1 MATVTR
7 DKATGRVI
15 IRAYAGTDKRTGK
28 RRKLYD
34 SLPHDATDEQVSS
47 AVEELDARASMVK
60 RLGCSMDVE
69 GVLLRYL
76 SSIESM
82 GYSPATVQSYR
93 SMVRCYVAPYIGAAS
108 VDDLHPWVFTE
119 LFGEVASEGGK
130 DGGPVSANTVRKLY
144 AFLHSAFGHL
154 ADEGIVQANPL
165 DGAQKPK
172 PEHIEAIALSEF
184 DWQRLEKWARGE
196 PDEWDGKLLRRAI
209 RIDLAT
215 GARRGEVCGWRI
227 CDWSSAMQD
236 LRVARAITE
245 VGGLHSKAP
254 KSKTSIRHI
263 SIDDATASL
272 IAAHIR
278 EQFEV
283 LEATGTDIG
292 SDCPLLAHEDGSP
305 MRPSELT
312 LGFGAAKIALKLDPR
327 AHFHSLRHT
336 HATYLL
342 QAGMDVRTLQERLG
356 HYSPAITLG
365 IYGHVLPGRDRAAA
379 DAFASVSKGINN

>member
-34 SLPHDATDEQVSS
+34 SLPHDATDEQVAA
-47 AVEELDARASMVK
+47 AVEELDNRASMVK

-69 GVLLRYL
+69 GVLSRYL

-93 SMVRCYVAPYIGAAS
+93 SMVRCYIAPYIGAAS

-130 DGGPVSANTVRKLY
+130 DGGPVSPNTVRKLY
-144 AFLHSAFGHL
+144 AFLHSAFARL
-154 ADEGIVQANPL
+154 ADEGIVQANPV

-184 DWQRLEKWARGE
+184 DWQRLEKWACDE
-196 PDEWDGKLLRRAI
+196 PDDWDGKLLRRAI

-215 GARRGEVCGWRI
+215 GARRGEVCGWRL
-227 CDWSSAMQD
+227 CDWSASMQD
-236 LRVARAITE
+236 LRVAQAITE
-245 VGGLHSKAP
+245 VGGLHAKAP
-254 KSKTSIRHI
+254 KSKTSKRHI
-263 SIDDATASL
+263 SIDDDTARL
-272 IAAHIR
+272 IAAHLR
-278 EQFEV
+278 EQSGV
-283 LEATGTDIG
+283 LEEAG
-292 SDCPLLAHEDGSP
+292 SVETSEGPLLAHSDGTP
-305 MRPSELT
+305 IRPSELT
-312 LGFGAAKIALKLDPR
+312 LGFGAAKIALGIDSR

-342 QAGMDVRTLQERLG
+342 QKGVDIRTLQERLG

-379 DAFASVSKGINN
+379 DAFAVVSKGINN

>member
-34 SLPHDATDEQVSS
+34 SLPHDATDEQVNA
-47 AVEELDARASMVK
+47 AVEELDARAAMAKSI
-60 RLGCSMDVE
+60 GCSMDVE
-69 GVLLRYL
+69 GVLTRHL
-76 SSIESM
+76 SSIEAM

-130 DGGPVSANTVRKLY
+130 DGGPISRNTVRKLY
-144 AFLHSAFGHL
+144 AFLHAAFAHL
-154 ADEGIVQANPL
+154 ADEGIIQANPV

-172 PEHIEAIALSEF
+172 PEHIEAIALSEP
-184 DWQRLEKWARGE
+184 DWQRLEKWARDE
-196 PDEWDGKLLRRAI
+196 PDDWDGKLLRRAI

-227 CDWSSAMQD
+227 SDWSTIARD

-245 VGGLHSKAP
+245 VGGLHAKAP
-254 KSKTSIRHI
+254 KSKTSLRRI

-272 IAAHIR
+272 IMAHLR
-278 EQFEV
+278 EQADV
-283 LEATGTDIG
+283 LASAGTDIG
-292 SDCPLLAHEDGSP
+292 SECPLLAHEDGST

-312 LGFGAAKIALKLDPR
+312 LGFGATKIELKLDPR

-342 QAGMDVRTLQERLG
+342 QKGMDIRTVQERLG
-356 HYSPAITLG
+356 HQSPAITLT

-379 DAFASVSKGINN
+379 DTFASVSKDINN